1 MLSTDCRVIR
11 LNSFTLDNLI
21 CIFQPFLNMNIINAG
36 VFPESVKTFYCVV
49 YGIKRHPV
57 LTGLASFIRVYD
69 VRSGEFFNGESVG
82 GEDAHK
88 RL

>member
-1 MLSTDCRVIR
+1 MLSTDCRIIR
-11 LNSFTLDNLI
+11 LDSFTLGDLI
-21 CIFQPFLNMNIINAG
+21 CVFQPFLNMNIINAP
-36 VFPESVKTFYCVV
+36 VFPETIKTFYCVV
-49 YGIKRHPV
+49 YSMKRHPV

-88 RL
+88 